1 MILWACD
8 RWEAYKGP
16 IKMLFECEDTRE
28 VNGENALS
36 ITTLARLDK
45 GDRLVWR
52 DLKGRWHENIVDGV
66 EEERASAGIL
76 YTYYCPTSAQIE
88 LLGDYLEDKRP
99 YDVSAYAALASAL
112 SSSRWQ
118 VGTVADLGQAGT
130 NFYHTNAWAAIHD
143 VADTW
148 GGELSFE
155 IQVSG
160 TKVTARRVCMA
171 KQVGED
177 NGKRFTYAKDLVSV
191 KRSVDEGNVCTALY
205 GYGKS
210 LQTADEDG
218 NLTGG
223 HDRKLTFGD
232 VNGGQNWVGSADALA
247 RWGRPDGKGGKAHV
261 FGDVEFSDCEDA
273 AELKKLTEAQLA
285 KSCVPTVSYTA
296 DAVALARA
304 GEGFEGADEGDLVTV
319 VDKVYDPPLR
329 VRTRITKV
337 VEDQLRPGEVTYT
350 FGNYQT
356 VAELMAAQK
365 SAAKS
370 TASTIRATVTEAV
383 NASNKASTGKWGES
397 LAAAE
402 ERQKAYAKEVG
413 GGAQDYTD
421 QIRDELDKALKE
433 YADNGD
439 TTLEEALKKYS
450 DDGNLDLDEVLR
462 LYTDTSIEQS
472 ESVLK
477 QIDEANKEHLE
488 GITGKLD
495 ERLTSAEGEV
505 DGLQKQLDQ
514 LPTDI
519 RKKIVDMLNS
529 EVNTTGGWV
538 YEEPGQGI
546 LVYDKKPESATKC
559 VKIGGGII
567 GVANSKYSNGAWK
580 WRTAITGDG
589 VTADELTTGRI
600 KGGNSY
606 WDLDSGAFYLRD
618 GSIFM
623 TDSNGN
629 RVYINATNGFQIY
642 DKNGSIIAGTV
653 LVGNTSMFRCNMVG
667 TSSTNY
673 ITTGTTTNNHPGA
686 SFVDGSTE
694 YCTIEAVHA
703 KDSPTA
709 SSTDGVGIST
719 CGYGFLAVNRYYRQT
734 WLTTPYYA
742 GYMSHPDEQL
752 YMRSGNSNAG
762 GSAYVKLQENS
773 NNYVYLDSRYADIG
787 SSDTARI
794 LAPKFAI
801 GTSPSSGGTYGYTG
815 STQFIGCITDNG
827 NKWTWGTINVVN
839 GIITSMSSITG
850 NETGER
856 GNGMFYHLVQQ
867 PEAPQALDG
876 APKPPE
882 ALPVFECISDPATAR
897 AIVESEDVFEFDG
910 KGGFTLVSSPVAV
923 MDAEGSEANAVD
935 FSALTDEEICGVHRA
950 QPGDIS
956 RTLAAEGKE

>member
-16 IKMLFECEDTRE
+16 IKTLFECEDTRE

-223 HDRKLTFGD
+223 YDRKLTFGD

-285 KSCVPTVSYTA
+285 QSCVPTVSYTV
-296 DAVALARA
+296 DATALARA

-365 SAAKS
+365 SSAKR
-370 TASTIRATVTEAV
+370 TASSIRATVADAV

-397 LAAAE
+397 LAASE
-402 ERQKAYAKEVG
+402 KRQEAFAREQ
-413 GGAQDYTD
+413 GGAAKDYTD
-421 QIRDELDKALKE
+421 EVKDALDKALKE
-433 YADNGD
+433 YADKGD

-450 DDGNLDLDEVLR
+450 DDGNLSLEEVLK
-462 LYTDTSIEQS
+462 LYTDTTVEQS

-477 QIDEANKEHLE
+477 QIDDANKEYLE
-488 GITGKLD
+488 GVTGSLD
-495 ERLTSAEGEV
+495 ERLTSAESEV
-505 DGLQKQLDQ
+505 DGLQNQLDQ

-519 RKKIVDMLNS
+519 RKKIVEMLNS
-529 EVNTTGGWV
+529 EINTTGGWV

-546 LVYDKKPESATKC
+546 LVYDKKPENATKC
-559 VKIGGGII
+559 VKIGGGVI
-567 GVANSKYSNGAWK
+567 GVANSKYSSGAWK

-606 WDLDSGAFYLRD
+606 WDLDSGVFHLRD

-653 LVGNTSMFRCNMVG
+653 LVGSTSMFRCNMVG

-673 ITTGTTTNNHPGA
+673 ITTGTTTNYHPGA
-686 SFVDGSTE
+686 SFVNGSTE

-742 GYMSHPDEQL
+742 GYMSHHDEQL

-773 NNYVYLDSRYADIG
+773 NNYVYLDSSRADIG
-787 SSDTARI
+787 SSGTARI

-815 STQFIGCITDNG
+815 STQFIGCITNNG
-827 NKWTWGTINVVN
+827 NSWTWGTINVVN
-839 GIITSMSSITG
+839 GIITGMSSITG
-850 NETGER
+850 N
-856 GNGMFYHLVQQ
+856 
-867 PEAPQALDG
+867 
-876 APKPPE
+876 
-882 ALPVFECISDPATAR
+882 
-897 AIVESEDVFEFDG
+897 
-910 KGGFTLVSSPVAV
+910 
-923 MDAEGSEANAVD
+923 
-935 FSALTDEEICGVHRA
+935 
-950 QPGDIS
+950 
-956 RTLAAEGKE
+956 

>member
-16 IKMLFECEDTRE
+16 IKTLFECEDTRE

-177 NGKRFTYAKDLVSV
+177 NGKRFNYAKDLVSV

-210 LQTADEDG
+210 LQTADKDG

-223 HDRKLTFGD
+223 YDRKLTFGD
-232 VNGGQNWVGSADALA
+232 VNGGRNWVGSADALA

-285 KSCVPTVSYTA
+285 QSCVPTVSYTV
-296 DAVALARA
+296 DATALARA

-365 SAAKS
+365 SSAKR
-370 TASTIRATVTEAV
+370 TASSIRATVADAV

-397 LAAAE
+397 LAASE
-402 ERQKAYAKEVG
+402 KRQEAFAREQ
-413 GGAQDYTD
+413 GGAAKDYA
-421 QIRDELDKALKE
+421 DEVKDALDKALKE

-450 DDGNLDLDEVLR
+450 DDGNLSLEEVLK
-462 LYTDTSIEQS
+462 LYTDTTVEQS

-477 QIDEANKEHLE
+477 KIDEANKEYLE
-488 GITGKLD
+488 GITGSLD

-505 DGLQKQLDQ
+505 EGLQNQLDQ

-519 RKKIVDMLNS
+519 RKKIVEMLNS
-529 EVNTTGGWV
+529 EINTTGGWV

-546 LVYDKKPESATKC
+546 LVYDKKPENATKC
-559 VKIGGGII
+559 VKIGGGVI
-567 GVANSKYSNGAWK
+567 GVANSKYSSGAWK

-589 VTADELTTGRI
+589 VTANELTTGRI

-623 TDSNGN
+623 TDGNGN

-653 LVGNTSMFRCNMVG
+653 LVGSTSMFRCNMVG

-686 SFVDGSTE
+686 SFVNGSTE

-742 GYMSHPDEQL
+742 GYMSHPNEQL
-752 YMRSGNSNAG
+752 YMKSGNSNAG
-762 GSAYVKLQENS
+762 GSAYVKLQESS
-773 NNYVYLDSRYADIG
+773 NNYVYLDSSRADIG
-787 SSDTARI
+787 SSGTARI

-815 STQFIGCITDNG
+815 STQFIGCITNNG
-827 NKWTWGTINVVN
+827 NNWTWGTINVVN
-839 GIITSMSSITG
+839 GIITGMSSITG
-850 NETGER
+850 N
-856 GNGMFYHLVQQ
+856 
-867 PEAPQALDG
+867 
-876 APKPPE
+876 
-882 ALPVFECISDPATAR
+882 
-897 AIVESEDVFEFDG
+897 
-910 KGGFTLVSSPVAV
+910 
-923 MDAEGSEANAVD
+923 
-935 FSALTDEEICGVHRA
+935 
-950 QPGDIS
+950 
-956 RTLAAEGKE
+956 

>member
-16 IKMLFECEDTRE
+16 IKTLFECEDTRE

-223 HDRKLTFGD
+223 YDRKLTFGD

-285 KSCVPTVSYTA
+285 QSCVPTVSYTV
-296 DAVALARA
+296 DATALARA

-365 SAAKS
+365 SSAKR
-370 TASTIRATVTEAV
+370 TASSIRATVADAV

-397 LAAAE
+397 LAASE
-402 ERQKAYAKEVG
+402 KRQEAFAKEQ
-413 GGAQDYTD
+413 GGAAKDYTD
-421 QIRDELDKALKE
+421 EVKDALDKALKE
-433 YADNGD
+433 YADKGD

-450 DDGNLDLDEVLR
+450 DDGNLSLEEVLK
-462 LYTDTSIEQS
+462 LYTDTTVEQS

-477 QIDEANKEHLE
+477 QIDEANKEYLE
-488 GITGKLD
+488 GVTGSLD
-495 ERLTSAEGEV
+495 ERLTSAESEV
-505 DGLQKQLDQ
+505 DGLQNQLDQ

-519 RKKIVDMLNS
+519 RKKIVEMLNS
-529 EVNTTGGWV
+529 EINTTGGWV

-546 LVYDKKPESATKC
+546 LVYDKKPENATKC
-559 VKIGGGII
+559 VKIGGGVI
-567 GVANSKYSNGAWK
+567 GVANSKYSSGARK

-653 LVGNTSMFRCNMVG
+653 LVGSTSMFRCNMVG

-686 SFVDGSTE
+686 SFVNGSTE

-709 SSTDGVGIST
+709 SSTDGVGMST

-752 YMRSGNSNAG
+752 YMKSGNSNAG

-773 NNYVYLDSRYADIG
+773 NNYVYLDSSRADIG
-787 SSDTARI
+787 SSGTARI

-815 STQFIGCITDNG
+815 STQFIGRITNNG
-827 NKWTWGTINVVN
+827 NNWAWGTINVVN
-839 GIITSMSSITG
+839 GIITGMSSITG
-850 NETGER
+850 N
-856 GNGMFYHLVQQ
+856 
-867 PEAPQALDG
+867 
-876 APKPPE
+876 
-882 ALPVFECISDPATAR
+882 
-897 AIVESEDVFEFDG
+897 
-910 KGGFTLVSSPVAV
+910 
-923 MDAEGSEANAVD
+923 
-935 FSALTDEEICGVHRA
+935 
-950 QPGDIS
+950 
-956 RTLAAEGKE
+956 

>member
-16 IKMLFECEDTRE
+16 IKTLFECEDTRE

-223 HDRKLTFGD
+223 YDRKLTFGD
-232 VNGGQNWVGSADALA
+232 ANGGQNWVGSADALA

-273 AELKKLTEAQLA
+273 VELKKLTEAQLA

-413 GGAQDYTD
+413 GSAQDYTD

-439 TTLEEALKKYS
+439 
-450 DDGNLDLDEVLR
+450 LDLDEVLR

-477 QIDEANKEHLE
+477 QIDEANKEYLE
-488 GITGKLD
+488 GVTGKLD

-567 GVANSKYSNGAWK
+567 GVANSKYSSGAWK

-653 LVGNTSMFRCNMVG
+653 LVGSTSMFRCNMVG

-686 SFVDGSTE
+686 SFVNGSTE

-709 SSTDGVGIST
+709 SSTDGVGISA

-773 NNYVYLDSRYADIG
+773 NNYVYLDSSRADIG
-787 SSDTARI
+787 SSGTARI

-801 GTSPSSGGTYGYTG
+801 GTGPSSGGTYGYTG
-815 STQFIGCITDNG
+815 STQFIGCITNNG
-827 NKWTWGTINVVN
+827 NNWTWGTINVVN
-839 GIITSMSSITG
+839 GIITGMSSITG
-850 NETGER
+850 N
-856 GNGMFYHLVQQ
+856 
-867 PEAPQALDG
+867 
-876 APKPPE
+876 
-882 ALPVFECISDPATAR
+882 
-897 AIVESEDVFEFDG
+897 
-910 KGGFTLVSSPVAV
+910 
-923 MDAEGSEANAVD
+923 
-935 FSALTDEEICGVHRA
+935 
-950 QPGDIS
+950 
-956 RTLAAEGKE
+956 

>member
-16 IKMLFECEDTRE
+16 IKTLFECEDTRE

-210 LQTADEDG
+210 LQTADKDG

-223 HDRKLTFGD
+223 YDRKLTFGG

-285 KSCVPTVSYTA
+285 KSCVPTVSYTV

-413 GGAQDYTD
+413 GTAQDYTD

-433 YADNGD
+433 Y
-439 TTLEEALKKYS
+439 S
-450 DDGNLDLDEVLR
+450 DDGNLALDEVLR

-477 QIDEANKEHLE
+477 QIDEANKEYLE
-488 GITGKLD
+488 GVTGKLD

-567 GVANSKYSNGAWK
+567 GVANSKYSSGAWK

-653 LVGNTSMFRCNMVG
+653 LVGSTSMFRCNMVG

-686 SFVDGSTE
+686 SFVNGSTE

-709 SSTDGVGIST
+709 SSTDGVGISA

-773 NNYVYLDSRYADIG
+773 NNYVYLDSSRADIG
-787 SSDTARI
+787 SSGTARI

-801 GTSPSSGGTYGYTG
+801 GTNPSSGGTYGYTG
-815 STQFIGCITDNG
+815 STQFIGCITNNG
-827 NKWTWGTINVVN
+827 NNWTWGTINVVN
-839 GIITSMSSITG
+839 GIITGMSSITG
-850 NETGER
+850 N
-856 GNGMFYHLVQQ
+856 
-867 PEAPQALDG
+867 
-876 APKPPE
+876 
-882 ALPVFECISDPATAR
+882 
-897 AIVESEDVFEFDG
+897 
-910 KGGFTLVSSPVAV
+910 
-923 MDAEGSEANAVD
+923 
-935 FSALTDEEICGVHRA
+935 
-950 QPGDIS
+950 
-956 RTLAAEGKE
+956 

>member
-1 MILWACD
+1 MILLACD

-16 IKMLFECEDTRE
+16 IKTLFECEDTRE

-223 HDRKLTFGD
+223 YDRKLTFGD

-285 KSCVPTVSYTA
+285 QSCVPTVSYTV
-296 DAVALARA
+296 DATALARA

-337 VEDQLRPGEVTYT
+337 VEDQLRSGEVTYT

-365 SAAKS
+365 SSAKR
-370 TASTIRATVTEAV
+370 TASSIRATVADAV

-397 LAAAE
+397 LAASE
-402 ERQKAYAKEVG
+402 KRQEAFAREQ
-413 GGAQDYTD
+413 GGAAKDYTD
-421 QIRDELDKALKE
+421 EVKDALDKALKE
-433 YADNGD
+433 YADKGD

-450 DDGNLDLDEVLR
+450 DDGNLSLEEVLK
-462 LYTDTSIEQS
+462 LYTDTTVEQS

-477 QIDEANKEHLE
+477 RIDEANKEYLE
-488 GITGKLD
+488 GVTGSLD
-495 ERLTSAEGEV
+495 ERLTSAESEV
-505 DGLQKQLDQ
+505 DGLQNQLDQ

-519 RKKIVDMLNS
+519 RKKIVEMLNS
-529 EVNTTGGWV
+529 EINTTGGWV

-546 LVYDKKPESATKC
+546 LVYDKKPENATKC
-559 VKIGGGII
+559 VKIGGGVI
-567 GVANSKYSNGAWK
+567 GVANSKYSSGAWK

-623 TDSNGN
+623 TDGNGN
-629 RVYINATNGFQIY
+629 KVYINATNGFQIY

-653 LVGNTSMFRCNMVG
+653 LVGSTSMFRCNMVG

-709 SSTDGVGIST
+709 SSTDGVGMST

-762 GSAYVKLQENS
+762 DSAYVELQENS
-773 NNYVYLDSRYADIG
+773 SNYVYLDSNRADIG
-787 SSDTARI
+787 SSGTARI

-815 STQFIGCITDNG
+815 STQFIGCITNNG
-827 NKWTWGTINVVN
+827 NNWKWGTINVVN
-839 GIITSMSSITG
+839 GIITGMSSITG
-850 NETGER
+850 N
-856 GNGMFYHLVQQ
+856 
-867 PEAPQALDG
+867 
-876 APKPPE
+876 
-882 ALPVFECISDPATAR
+882 
-897 AIVESEDVFEFDG
+897 
-910 KGGFTLVSSPVAV
+910 
-923 MDAEGSEANAVD
+923 
-935 FSALTDEEICGVHRA
+935 
-950 QPGDIS
+950 
-956 RTLAAEGKE
+956 

>member
-16 IKMLFECEDTRE
+16 IKTLFECEDTRE

-223 HDRKLTFGD
+223 YDRKLTFGD

-247 RWGRPDGKGGKAHV
+247 RWGRPDGNGGKAHV

-397 LAAAE
+397 LAAN
-402 ERQKAYAKEVG
+402 
-413 GGAQDYTD
+413 
-421 QIRDELDKALKE
+421 KE
-433 YADNGD
+433 Y
-439 TTLEEALKKYS
+439 
-450 DDGNLDLDEVLR
+450 
-462 LYTDTSIEQS
+462 
-472 ESVLK
+472 
-477 QIDEANKEHLE
+477 LE
-488 GITGKLD
+488 GVTGKLD

-567 GVANSKYSNGAWK
+567 GVANSKYSSGAWK

-653 LVGNTSMFRCNMVG
+653 LVGSTSMFRCNMVG

-673 ITTGTTTNNHPGA
+673 ITTGTTANNHPGA
-686 SFVDGSTE
+686 SFVNGSTE

-709 SSTDGVGIST
+709 SSTDGVGISA

-762 GSAYVKLQENS
+762 GSAYAQLQENS
-773 NNYVYLDSRYADIG
+773 NNYVYLDSSRADIG
-787 SSDTARI
+787 SSGTARI

-801 GTSPSSGGTYGYTG
+801 GTNPSSGGTYGYTG
-815 STQFIGCITDNG
+815 STQFIGCITNNG
-827 NKWTWGTINVVN
+827 NNWTWGTINVVN
-839 GIITSMSSITG
+839 GIITGMSSITG
-850 NETGER
+850 N
-856 GNGMFYHLVQQ
+856 
-867 PEAPQALDG
+867 
-876 APKPPE
+876 
-882 ALPVFECISDPATAR
+882 
-897 AIVESEDVFEFDG
+897 
-910 KGGFTLVSSPVAV
+910 
-923 MDAEGSEANAVD
+923 
-935 FSALTDEEICGVHRA
+935 
-950 QPGDIS
+950 
-956 RTLAAEGKE
+956 

>member
-16 IKMLFECEDTRE
+16 IKTLFECEDTRE

-223 HDRKLTFGD
+223 YDRKLTFGD

-285 KSCVPTVSYTA
+285 QSCVPTVSYTV
-296 DAVALARA
+296 DATALARA

-365 SAAKS
+365 SSAKR
-370 TASTIRATVTEAV
+370 TASSIRATVADAV

-397 LAAAE
+397 LAASE
-402 ERQKAYAKEVG
+402 KRQEAFAREQ
-413 GGAQDYTD
+413 GGAAKDYTD
-421 QIRDELDKALKE
+421 EVKDALDKALKE
-433 YADNGD
+433 YADKGD

-450 DDGNLDLDEVLR
+450 DDGNLSLKEVLK
-462 LYTDTSIEQS
+462 LYTDTTVEQS

-477 QIDEANKEHLE
+477 QIDEANKEYLE
-488 GITGKLD
+488 GVTGSLD
-495 ERLTSAEGEV
+495 ERLTSAESEV
-505 DGLQKQLDQ
+505 DGLQNQLDQ
-514 LPTDI
+514 LPADI

-567 GVANSKYSNGAWK
+567 GVANSKYSSGAWK

-653 LVGNTSMFRCNMVG
+653 LVGSTSMFRCNMVG

-686 SFVDGSTE
+686 SFVNGSTE

-709 SSTDGVGIST
+709 SSTDGVGVSA

-742 GYMSHPDEQL
+742 GYMSHHDEQL
-752 YMRSGNSNAG
+752 YMKSGNSNAG

-773 NNYVYLDSRYADIG
+773 SNYVYLDSSRADIG
-787 SSDTARI
+787 SSGTARI

-801 GTSPSSGGTYGYTG
+801 GTNPSSGGTYGYTG
-815 STQFIGCITDNG
+815 STQFIGSITNNG
-827 NKWTWGTINVVN
+827 NSWTWGTINVVN
-839 GIITSMSSITG
+839 GIITGMSSITG
-850 NETGER
+850 N
-856 GNGMFYHLVQQ
+856 
-867 PEAPQALDG
+867 
-876 APKPPE
+876 
-882 ALPVFECISDPATAR
+882 
-897 AIVESEDVFEFDG
+897 
-910 KGGFTLVSSPVAV
+910 
-923 MDAEGSEANAVD
+923 
-935 FSALTDEEICGVHRA
+935 
-950 QPGDIS
+950 
-956 RTLAAEGKE
+956 

>member
-16 IKMLFECEDTRE
+16 IKTLFECEDTRE

-66 EEERASAGIL
+66 EEECASAGIL

-210 LQTADEDG
+210 LQT
-218 NLTGG
+218 GG
-223 HDRKLTFGD
+223 YDRKLTFGD

-285 KSCVPTVSYTA
+285 QSCVPTVSYTV
-296 DAVALARA
+296 DATALARA

-365 SAAKS
+365 SSAKR
-370 TASTIRATVTEAV
+370 TASSIRATVADAI

-397 LAAAE
+397 LAASE
-402 ERQKAYAKEVG
+402 KRQEAFAREQ
-413 GGAQDYTD
+413 GGAAKDYTD
-421 QIRDELDKALKE
+421 EVKDALDKALKE
-433 YADNGD
+433 YADKGD

-450 DDGNLDLDEVLR
+450 DDGNLSLEEVLK
-462 LYTDTSIEQS
+462 LYTDTTVEQS

-477 QIDEANKEHLE
+477 RIDEANKEYLE
-488 GITGKLD
+488 GVTGSLD
-495 ERLTSAEGEV
+495 ERLTSAESEV
-505 DGLQKQLDQ
+505 DGLQNQLDQ

-519 RKKIVDMLNS
+519 RKKIVEMLNS
-529 EVNTTGGWV
+529 EINTTGGWV

-546 LVYDKKPESATKC
+546 LVYDKKPENATKC
-559 VKIGGGII
+559 VKIGGGVI
-567 GVANSKYSNGAWK
+567 GVANSKYSSGAWK

-623 TDSNGN
+623 TDGNGN
-629 RVYINATNGFQIY
+629 KVYINATNGFQIY

-653 LVGNTSMFRCNMVG
+653 LVGSTSMFRCNMVG

-709 SSTDGVGIST
+709 SSTDGVGMSA

-752 YMRSGNSNAG
+752 YMRSVNSNAG

-773 NNYVYLDSRYADIG
+773 SNYVYLDSSRADIG
-787 SSDTARI
+787 SSGTARI

-815 STQFIGCITDNG
+815 STQFIGCITNNG
-827 NKWTWGTINVVN
+827 NNWTWGTINVVN
-839 GIITSMSSITG
+839 GIITGMSSITG
-850 NETGER
+850 N
-856 GNGMFYHLVQQ
+856 
-867 PEAPQALDG
+867 
-876 APKPPE
+876 
-882 ALPVFECISDPATAR
+882 
-897 AIVESEDVFEFDG
+897 
-910 KGGFTLVSSPVAV
+910 
-923 MDAEGSEANAVD
+923 
-935 FSALTDEEICGVHRA
+935 
-950 QPGDIS
+950 
-956 RTLAAEGKE
+956 

>member
-16 IKMLFECEDTRE
+16 IKTLFECEDTRE

-223 HDRKLTFGD
+223 YDRKLTFGD

-247 RWGRPDGKGGKAHV
+247 RWGRPDGNGGKAHV

-397 LAAAE
+397 LAAN
-402 ERQKAYAKEVG
+402 
-413 GGAQDYTD
+413 
-421 QIRDELDKALKE
+421 KE
-433 YADNGD
+433 Y
-439 TTLEEALKKYS
+439 
-450 DDGNLDLDEVLR
+450 
-462 LYTDTSIEQS
+462 
-472 ESVLK
+472 
-477 QIDEANKEHLE
+477 LE
-488 GITGKLD
+488 GVTGKLD

-567 GVANSKYSNGAWK
+567 GVANSKYSSGAWK

-653 LVGNTSMFRCNMVG
+653 LVGSTSMFRCNMVG

-673 ITTGTTTNNHPGA
+673 ITTGTTANNHPGA
-686 SFVDGSTE
+686 SFVNGSTE

-709 SSTDGVGIST
+709 SSTDGVGISA

-762 GSAYVKLQENS
+762 GSAYVQLQENS
-773 NNYVYLDSRYADIG
+773 NNYVYLDSSRADIG
-787 SSDTARI
+787 SSGTARI

-801 GTSPSSGGTYGYTG
+801 GTNPSSGGTYGYTG
-815 STQFIGCITDNG
+815 STQFIGCITNNG
-827 NKWTWGTINVVN
+827 NNWTWGTINVVN
-839 GIITSMSSITG
+839 GIITGMSSITG
-850 NETGER
+850 N
-856 GNGMFYHLVQQ
+856 
-867 PEAPQALDG
+867 
-876 APKPPE
+876 
-882 ALPVFECISDPATAR
+882 
-897 AIVESEDVFEFDG
+897 
-910 KGGFTLVSSPVAV
+910 
-923 MDAEGSEANAVD
+923 
-935 FSALTDEEICGVHRA
+935 
-950 QPGDIS
+950 
-956 RTLAAEGKE
+956 

>member
-16 IKMLFECEDTRE
+16 IKTLFECEDTRE

-223 HDRKLTFGD
+223 YDRKLTFGG

-285 KSCVPTVSYTA
+285 KSCVPTVSYTV

-383 NASNKASTGKWGES
+383 NASNKASTGKWGEPGGRRGAPEGVHQGGRRRRPG
-397 LAAAE
+397 LHRPDKGRAGQGPQGVRRQRGHHAGEGAE
-402 ERQKAYAKEVG
+402 
-413 GGAQDYTD
+413 
-421 QIRDELDKALKE
+421 
-433 YADNGD
+433 
-439 TTLEEALKKYS
+439 
-450 DDGNLDLDEVLR
+450 EVLR
-462 LYTDTSIEQS
+462 RRQPDPGRGAAP
-472 ESVLK
+472 VHRHVDRAK
-477 QIDEANKEHLE
+477 R
-488 GITGKLD
+488 
-495 ERLTSAEGEV
+495 ERAQADRRGQQGV
-505 DGLQKQLDQ
+505 
-514 LPTDI
+514 
-519 RKKIVDMLNS
+519 
-529 EVNTTGGWV
+529 
-538 YEEPGQGI
+538 PGRRHGQVGQ
-546 LVYDKKPESATKC
+546 
-559 VKIGGGII
+559 
-567 GVANSKYSNGAWK
+567 
-580 WRTAITGDG
+580 
-589 VTADELTTGRI
+589 TADERRGR
-600 KGGNSY
+600 GG
-606 WDLDSGAFYLRD
+606 WA
-618 GSIFM
+618 
-623 TDSNGN
+623 
-629 RVYINATNGFQIY
+629 A
-642 DKNGSIIAGTV
+642 
-653 LVGNTSMFRCNMVG
+653 
-667 TSSTNY
+667 
-673 ITTGTTTNNHPGA
+673 
-686 SFVDGSTE
+686 E
-694 YCTIEAVHA
+694 
-703 KDSPTA
+703 
-709 SSTDGVGIST
+709 
-719 CGYGFLAVNRYYRQT
+719 
-734 WLTTPYYA
+734 
-742 GYMSHPDEQL
+742 
-752 YMRSGNSNAG
+752 
-762 GSAYVKLQENS
+762 
-773 NNYVYLDSRYADIG
+773 
-787 SSDTARI
+787 TARP
-794 LAPKFAI
+794 AAD
-801 GTSPSSGGTYGYTG
+801 GY
-815 STQFIGCITDNG
+815 
-827 NKWTWGTINVVN
+827 
-839 GIITSMSSITG
+839 
-850 NETGER
+850 
-856 GNGMFYHLVQQ
+856 
-867 PEAPQALDG
+867 PQ
-876 APKPPE
+876 
-882 ALPVFECISDPATAR
+882 
-897 AIVESEDVFEFDG
+897 ED
-910 KGGFTLVSSPVAV
+910 
-923 MDAEGSEANAVD
+923 
-935 FSALTDEEICGVHRA
+935 R
-950 QPGDIS
+950 
-956 RTLAAEGKE
+956 

>member
-16 IKMLFECEDTRE
+16 IKTLFECEDTRE

-223 HDRKLTFGD
+223 YDRKLTFGD

-285 KSCVPTVSYTA
+285 QSCVPTVSYTV
-296 DAVALARA
+296 DATALARA

-365 SAAKS
+365 SSAKR
-370 TASTIRATVTEAV
+370 TASSIRATVADAV

-397 LAAAE
+397 LAASE
-402 ERQKAYAKEVG
+402 KRQEAFAREQ
-413 GGAQDYTD
+413 GGAAKDYTD
-421 QIRDELDKALKE
+421 EVKDALDKALKE

-450 DDGNLDLDEVLR
+450 DDGNLSLEEMLK
-462 LYTDTSIEQS
+462 LYTDTTVEQS

-477 QIDEANKEHLE
+477 KIDEANKEYLE
-488 GITGKLD
+488 GITGSLD

-505 DGLQKQLDQ
+505 EGLQNQLDQ

-519 RKKIVDMLNS
+519 RKKIVEMLNS
-529 EVNTTGGWV
+529 EINTTGGWV

-546 LVYDKKPESATKC
+546 LVYDKKPENATKC
-559 VKIGGGII
+559 VKIGGGVI
-567 GVANSKYSNGAWK
+567 GVANSKYSSGAWK

-623 TDSNGN
+623 TDGNGN
-629 RVYINATNGFQIY
+629 KVYINATNGFQIY

-653 LVGNTSMFRCNMVG
+653 LVGSTSMFRCNMVG

-686 SFVDGSTE
+686 SFVNGSTE

-719 CGYGFLAVNRYYRQT
+719 CGYGFLAGNRYYRQT

-752 YMRSGNSNAG
+752 YMRSGNNNAG
-762 GSAYVKLQENS
+762 GSAYVKLQKS
-773 NNYVYLDSRYADIG
+773 PNNYVYLDSSHADIG
-787 SSDTARI
+787 SSGTARI

-815 STQFIGCITDNG
+815 STQFIGCITNNG
-827 NKWTWGTINVVN
+827 NNWKWGTINVVN
-839 GIITSMSSITG
+839 GIITGMSSITG
-850 NETGER
+850 N
-856 GNGMFYHLVQQ
+856 
-867 PEAPQALDG
+867 
-876 APKPPE
+876 
-882 ALPVFECISDPATAR
+882 
-897 AIVESEDVFEFDG
+897 
-910 KGGFTLVSSPVAV
+910 
-923 MDAEGSEANAVD
+923 
-935 FSALTDEEICGVHRA
+935 
-950 QPGDIS
+950 
-956 RTLAAEGKE
+956 

>member
-16 IKMLFECEDTRE
+16 IKTLFECEDTRE

-210 LQTADEDG
+210 LQIADKDG

-223 HDRKLTFGD
+223 YDRKLTFGD
-232 VNGGQNWVGSADALA
+232 VNGGRNWVGSADALA

-285 KSCVPTVSYTA
+285 QSCVPTVSYTV
-296 DAVALARA
+296 DATALARA

-365 SAAKS
+365 SSAKR
-370 TASTIRATVTEAV
+370 TASSIRATVADAV
-383 NASNKASTGKWGES
+383 NASNKAATGKWGES
-397 LAAAE
+397 LAASE
-402 ERQKAYAKEVG
+402 KRQEAFAREQGSAAK
-413 GGAQDYTD
+413 DYTD
-421 QIRDELDKALKE
+421 EVKDALDKALKE

-450 DDGNLDLDEVLR
+450 DDGNLSLEEVLK
-462 LYTDTSIEQS
+462 LYTDTTVEQS

-477 QIDEANKEHLE
+477 KIDEANKEYLE
-488 GITGKLD
+488 GITGSLD

-505 DGLQKQLDQ
+505 EGLQNQLDQ

-519 RKKIVDMLNS
+519 RKKIVEMLNS
-529 EVNTTGGWV
+529 EINTTGGWV

-546 LVYDKKPESATKC
+546 LVYDKKPENATKC
-559 VKIGGGII
+559 VKIGGGVI
-567 GVANSKYSNGAWK
+567 GVANSKYSSGAWK

-589 VTADELTTGRI
+589 VTANELTTGRI

-623 TDSNGN
+623 TDGNGN
-629 RVYINATNGFQIY
+629 KVYINATNGFQIY

-653 LVGNTSMFRCNMVG
+653 LVGSTSMFRCNMVG

-686 SFVDGSTE
+686 SFVNGSTE

-752 YMRSGNSNAG
+752 YMRSGNSSGG

-773 NNYVYLDSRYADIG
+773 NNYLYMDNGRADIG
-787 SSDTARI
+787 SSGTARI

-801 GTSPSSGGTYGYTG
+801 GTSPTGGGTYGYTG
-815 STQFIGCITDNG
+815 STQFVGRINSDGSY
-827 NKWTWGTINVVN
+827 TWGSINVVN
-839 GIITSMSSITG
+839 GIVTGMSSITG
-850 NETGER
+850 N
-856 GNGMFYHLVQQ
+856 
-867 PEAPQALDG
+867 
-876 APKPPE
+876 
-882 ALPVFECISDPATAR
+882 
-897 AIVESEDVFEFDG
+897 
-910 KGGFTLVSSPVAV
+910 
-923 MDAEGSEANAVD
+923 
-935 FSALTDEEICGVHRA
+935 
-950 QPGDIS
+950 
-956 RTLAAEGKE
+956 

>member
-1 MILWACD
+1 MILWVCD

-16 IKMLFECEDTRE
+16 IKTLFECEDTRE

-210 LQTADEDG
+210 LQTADKDG

-223 HDRKLTFGD
+223 YDRKLTFGD
-232 VNGGQNWVGSADALA
+232 VNGALA

-285 KSCVPTVSYTA
+285 QSCVPTVSYTV
-296 DAVALARA
+296 DATALARA

-365 SAAKS
+365 SSAKR
-370 TASTIRATVTEAV
+370 TASSIRATVADAV

-397 LAAAE
+397 LAASE
-402 ERQKAYAKEVG
+402 KRQEAFAREQ
-413 GGAQDYTD
+413 GGAAKDYTD
-421 QIRDELDKALKE
+421 EVKDALDKALKE

-450 DDGNLDLDEVLR
+450 DDGNLSLEEVLK
-462 LYTDTSIEQS
+462 LYTDTTVEQS

-477 QIDEANKEHLE
+477 KIDEANKEYLE
-488 GITGKLD
+488 GITGSLD

-505 DGLQKQLDQ
+505 EGLQNQLDQ

-519 RKKIVDMLNS
+519 RKKIVEMLNS
-529 EVNTTGGWV
+529 EINTTGGWV

-546 LVYDKKPESATKC
+546 LVYDKKPENATKC
-559 VKIGGGII
+559 VKIGGGVI
-567 GVANSKYSNGAWK
+567 GVANSKYSSGAWK

-629 RVYINATNGFQIY
+629 KVYINATNGFQIY

-653 LVGNTSMFRCNMVG
+653 LVGSTSMFRCNMVG

-686 SFVDGSTE
+686 SFVNGSTE
-694 YCTIEAVHA
+694 YCTVEAVHA

-709 SSTDGVGIST
+709 SSTDGVGMST

-752 YMRSGNSNAG
+752 YMRSGNSSGG
-762 GSAYVKLQENS
+762 GSAYVRLQENS
-773 NNYVYLDSRYADIG
+773 SNYVYLDNGRADMG
-787 SSDTARI
+787 SSGTARI

-815 STQFIGCITDNG
+815 STQFIGCITNNG

-839 GIITSMSSITG
+839 GIVTGMSSITG
-850 NETGER
+850 N
-856 GNGMFYHLVQQ
+856 
-867 PEAPQALDG
+867 
-876 APKPPE
+876 
-882 ALPVFECISDPATAR
+882 
-897 AIVESEDVFEFDG
+897 
-910 KGGFTLVSSPVAV
+910 
-923 MDAEGSEANAVD
+923 
-935 FSALTDEEICGVHRA
+935 
-950 QPGDIS
+950 
-956 RTLAAEGKE
+956 

>member
-16 IKMLFECEDTRE
+16 IKTLFECEDTRE

-210 LQTADEDG
+210 LQTADENG

-223 HDRKLTFGD
+223 YDRKLTFGD

-285 KSCVPTVSYTA
+285 QSCVPTVSYTV
-296 DAVALARA
+296 DATALARA

-365 SAAKS
+365 SSAKR
-370 TASTIRATVTEAV
+370 TASSIRATVADAV

-397 LAAAE
+397 LAASE
-402 ERQKAYAKEVG
+402 KRQEAFAREQ
-413 GGAQDYTD
+413 GGAAKDYTD
-421 QIRDELDKALKE
+421 EVKDALDKALKE

-450 DDGNLDLDEVLR
+450 DDGNLSLEEMLK
-462 LYTDTSIEQS
+462 LYTDTTVEQS

-477 QIDEANKEHLE
+477 KIDEANKEYLE
-488 GITGKLD
+488 GITGSLD

-505 DGLQKQLDQ
+505 EGLQNQLDQ

-519 RKKIVDMLNS
+519 RKKIVEMLNS
-529 EVNTTGGWV
+529 EINTTGGWV

-546 LVYDKKPESATKC
+546 LVYDKKPENATKC
-559 VKIGGGII
+559 VKIGGGVI
-567 GVANSKYSNGAWK
+567 GVANSKYSSGAWK

-589 VTADELTTGRI
+589 VTANELTTGRI

-623 TDSNGN
+623 TDGNGN
-629 RVYINATNGFQIY
+629 KVYINATNGFQIY

-653 LVGNTSMFRCNMVG
+653 LVGSTSMFRCNMVG

-686 SFVDGSTE
+686 SFVNGSTE

-773 NNYVYLDSRYADIG
+773 NNYVYLDSSRADIG
-787 SSDTARI
+787 SSGTARI

-801 GTSPSSGGTYGYTG
+801 GTSPSSGGTYGY
-815 STQFIGCITDNG
+815 ITNNG
-827 NKWTWGTINVVN
+827 NNWTWGTINVVN
-839 GIITSMSSITG
+839 GIITGMSSITG
-850 NETGER
+850 N
-856 GNGMFYHLVQQ
+856 
-867 PEAPQALDG
+867 
-876 APKPPE
+876 
-882 ALPVFECISDPATAR
+882 
-897 AIVESEDVFEFDG
+897 
-910 KGGFTLVSSPVAV
+910 
-923 MDAEGSEANAVD
+923 
-935 FSALTDEEICGVHRA
+935 
-950 QPGDIS
+950 
-956 RTLAAEGKE
+956 

>member
-16 IKMLFECEDTRE
+16 IKTLFECEDTRE

-223 HDRKLTFGD
+223 YDRKLTFGA

-261 FGDVEFSDCEDA
+261 FGGVEFSDCEDA

-285 KSCVPTVSYTA
+285 QSCVPTVSYTA
-296 DAVALARA
+296 NAVALARA

-365 SAAKS
+365 SSAKR
-370 TASTIRATVTEAV
+370 TASSIRATVTDAV

-397 LAAAE
+397 LAASE
-402 ERQKAYAKEVG
+402 KRQEAFAREQ
-413 GGAQDYTD
+413 GGAAKDYTD
-421 QIRDELDKALKE
+421 EVKDALDKALKE
-433 YADNGD
+433 YADKGD

-450 DDGNLDLDEVLR
+450 DDGNLSLEEVLK

-477 QIDEANKEHLE
+477 QIDEANKEYLE
-488 GITGKLD
+488 GVTGSLD

-505 DGLQKQLDQ
+505 DGLQNQLDQ

-559 VKIGGGII
+559 VKIGGGVI
-567 GVANSKYSNGAWK
+567 GVANSKYSSGAWK

-623 TDSNGN
+623 TDGNGN

-653 LVGNTSMFRCNMVG
+653 LVGSTSMFRCNMVG

-686 SFVDGSTE
+686 SFVNGSTE

-709 SSTDGVGIST
+709 SSTDGVGMSA

-742 GYMSHPDEQL
+742 GFMSHPGEQL
-752 YMRSGNSNAG
+752 YMRSGNSNSG
-762 GSAYVKLQENS
+762 DSAYVKLQENS
-773 NNYVYLDSRYADIG
+773 DNYVYLDSSRADFG
-787 SSDTARI
+787 SSGTTRI
-794 LAPKFAI
+794 LAPKFAMS
-801 GTSPSSGGTYGYTG
+801 TSPSSGGTYGYTG
-815 STQFIGCITDNG
+815 STQFVGCISKNG
-827 NKWTWGTINVVN
+827 ASWTWGIINVVN
-839 GIITSMSSITG
+839 GIITGMSSITG
-850 NETGER
+850 N
-856 GNGMFYHLVQQ
+856 
-867 PEAPQALDG
+867 
-876 APKPPE
+876 
-882 ALPVFECISDPATAR
+882 
-897 AIVESEDVFEFDG
+897 
-910 KGGFTLVSSPVAV
+910 
-923 MDAEGSEANAVD
+923 
-935 FSALTDEEICGVHRA
+935 
-950 QPGDIS
+950 
-956 RTLAAEGKE
+956 

>member
-16 IKMLFECEDTRE
+16 IKTLFECEDTRE

-210 LQTADEDG
+210 LQTADKDG

-223 HDRKLTFGD
+223 YDRKLTFGD
-232 VNGGQNWVGSADALA
+232 VNGGRNWVGSADALA

-285 KSCVPTVSYTA
+285 QSCVPTVSYTV
-296 DAVALARA
+296 DATALARA

-365 SAAKS
+365 SSAKR
-370 TASTIRATVTEAV
+370 TASSIRATVADAV

-397 LAAAE
+397 LAASE
-402 ERQKAYAKEVG
+402 KRQEAFAREQ
-413 GGAQDYTD
+413 GGAAKDYTD
-421 QIRDELDKALKE
+421 EVKDALDKALKE

-450 DDGNLDLDEVLR
+450 DDGNLSLEEVLK
-462 LYTDTSIEQS
+462 LYTDTTVEQS

-477 QIDEANKEHLE
+477 KIDEANKEYLE
-488 GITGKLD
+488 GITGSLD

-505 DGLQKQLDQ
+505 EGLQNQLDQ

-519 RKKIVDMLNS
+519 RKKIVEMLNS
-529 EVNTTGGWV
+529 EINTTGGWV

-546 LVYDKKPESATKC
+546 LVYDKKPENATKC
-559 VKIGGGII
+559 VKIGGGVI
-567 GVANSKYSNGAWK
+567 GVANSKYSSGAWK

-589 VTADELTTGRI
+589 VTANELTTGRI

-623 TDSNGN
+623 TDGNGN

-653 LVGNTSMFRCNMVG
+653 LVGSTSMFRCNMVG

-686 SFVDGSTE
+686 SFVNGSTE

-752 YMRSGNSNAG
+752 YMKSGNSNAG
-762 GSAYVKLQENS
+762 GSAYVMLQESS
-773 NNYVYLDSRYADIG
+773 NNYVYLDSSRADIG
-787 SSDTARI
+787 SSGTARI

-815 STQFIGCITDNG
+815 STQFIGRITNNG
-827 NKWTWGTINVVN
+827 NNWTWGTINVVN
-839 GIITSMSSITG
+839 GIITGMSSITG
-850 NETGER
+850 N
-856 GNGMFYHLVQQ
+856 
-867 PEAPQALDG
+867 
-876 APKPPE
+876 
-882 ALPVFECISDPATAR
+882 
-897 AIVESEDVFEFDG
+897 
-910 KGGFTLVSSPVAV
+910 
-923 MDAEGSEANAVD
+923 
-935 FSALTDEEICGVHRA
+935 
-950 QPGDIS
+950 
-956 RTLAAEGKE
+956 

>member
-16 IKMLFECEDTRE
+16 IKTLFECEDTRE

-88 LLGDYLEDKRP
+88 LMGDYLEDKRP

-223 HDRKLTFGD
+223 YDRKLTFGD

-365 SAAKS
+365 SATKS

-413 GGAQDYTD
+413 GAAQD
-421 QIRDELDKALKE
+421 
-433 YADNGD
+433 
-439 TTLEEALKKYS
+439 
-450 DDGNLDLDEVLR
+450 
-462 LYTDTSIEQS
+462 YTDTSIEQS

-477 QIDEANKEHLE
+477 QIDEANKEYLE
-488 GITGKLD
+488 GVTGKLD

-529 EVNTTGGWV
+529 EVNATGGWV

-567 GVANSKYSNGAWK
+567 GVANSKYSSGAWK

-653 LVGNTSMFRCNMVG
+653 LVGSTSMFRCNMVG

-686 SFVDGSTE
+686 SFVNGSTE

-752 YMRSGNSNAG
+752 YMKSGNSNAG

-773 NNYVYLDSRYADIG
+773 NNYVYLDSSRADIG
-787 SSDTARI
+787 SSGTARI

-815 STQFIGCITDNG
+815 STQFIGCITNNG
-827 NKWTWGTINVVN
+827 NNWTWGTINVVN
-839 GIITSMSSITG
+839 GIITGMSSITG
-850 NETGER
+850 N
-856 GNGMFYHLVQQ
+856 
-867 PEAPQALDG
+867 
-876 APKPPE
+876 
-882 ALPVFECISDPATAR
+882 
-897 AIVESEDVFEFDG
+897 
-910 KGGFTLVSSPVAV
+910 
-923 MDAEGSEANAVD
+923 
-935 FSALTDEEICGVHRA
+935 
-950 QPGDIS
+950 
-956 RTLAAEGKE
+956 

>member
-16 IKMLFECEDTRE
+16 IKTLFECEDTRE

-210 LQTADEDG
+210 LQTADEDD

-223 HDRKLTFGD
+223 YDRKLTFGD

-285 KSCVPTVSYTA
+285 QSCVPTVSYTV
-296 DAVALARA
+296 DATALARA

-329 VRTRITKV
+329 VRARITKV

-365 SAAKS
+365 SSAKR
-370 TASTIRATVTEAV
+370 TASSIRATVADAV

-397 LAAAE
+397 LAASE
-402 ERQKAYAKEVG
+402 KRQEAFAMEQ
-413 GGAQDYTD
+413 GGAAKDYTD
-421 QIRDELDKALKE
+421 EVKDALDKALKE
-433 YADNGD
+433 YADKGD

-450 DDGNLDLDEVLR
+450 DDGNLSLEEVLK
-462 LYTDTSIEQS
+462 LYTDTTVEQS

-477 QIDEANKEHLE
+477 QIDEANKEYLE
-488 GITGKLD
+488 GVTGSLD
-495 ERLTSAEGEV
+495 ERLTSAESEV
-505 DGLQKQLDQ
+505 DGLQNQLDQ

-519 RKKIVDMLNS
+519 RKKIVEMLNS
-529 EVNTTGGWV
+529 EINTTGGWV

-546 LVYDKKPESATKC
+546 LVYDKKPENATKC
-559 VKIGGGII
+559 VKIGGGVI
-567 GVANSKYSNGAWK
+567 GVANSKYSSGAWK

-623 TDSNGN
+623 TDGNGN
-629 RVYINATNGFQIY
+629 KVYINATNGFQIY

-653 LVGNTSMFRCNMVG
+653 LVGSTSMFRCNMVG

-686 SFVDGSTE
+686 SFVNGSTE

-709 SSTDGVGIST
+709 SSTDGVGISA

-752 YMRSGNSNAG
+752 YMKSGNSNAG
-762 GSAYVKLQENS
+762 CSAYVKLQENS
-773 NNYVYLDSRYADIG
+773 SNYVYLDSSRADIG
-787 SSDTARI
+787 SSGTARI

-801 GTSPSSGGTYGYTG
+801 GTNPSSGGTYGYTG
-815 STQFIGCITDNG
+815 STQFIGNITNNG
-827 NKWTWGTINVVN
+827 NNWTWGTINVVN
-839 GIITSMSSITG
+839 GIITGMSSITG
-850 NETGER
+850 N
-856 GNGMFYHLVQQ
+856 
-867 PEAPQALDG
+867 
-876 APKPPE
+876 
-882 ALPVFECISDPATAR
+882 
-897 AIVESEDVFEFDG
+897 
-910 KGGFTLVSSPVAV
+910 
-923 MDAEGSEANAVD
+923 
-935 FSALTDEEICGVHRA
+935 
-950 QPGDIS
+950 
-956 RTLAAEGKE
+956 

>member
-16 IKMLFECEDTRE
+16 IKTLFECEDTRE

-223 HDRKLTFGD
+223 YDRKLTFGD

-273 AELKKLTEAQLA
+273 TELKKLTEAQLA
-285 KSCVPTVSYTA
+285 KSCVPTVSYTV

-402 ERQKAYAKEVG
+402 EY
-413 GGAQDYTD
+413 
-421 QIRDELDKALKE
+421 
-433 YADNGD
+433 
-439 TTLEEALKKYS
+439 
-450 DDGNLDLDEVLR
+450 
-462 LYTDTSIEQS
+462 
-472 ESVLK
+472 
-477 QIDEANKEHLE
+477 LE
-488 GITGKLD
+488 GVTGKLD

-567 GVANSKYSNGAWK
+567 GVANSKYSSGAWK

-653 LVGNTSMFRCNMVG
+653 LVGSTSMFRCNMVG

-673 ITTGTTTNNHPGA
+673 ITTGTTANNHPGA
-686 SFVDGSTE
+686 SFVNGSTE

-709 SSTDGVGIST
+709 SSTDGVGISA

-773 NNYVYLDSRYADIG
+773 NNYMYLDSSRADIG
-787 SSDTARI
+787 SSGTARI

-815 STQFIGCITDNG
+815 STQFIGHITNNG
-827 NKWTWGTINVVN
+827 NNWTWGTINVVN
-839 GIITSMSSITG
+839 GIITGMSSITG
-850 NETGER
+850 N
-856 GNGMFYHLVQQ
+856 
-867 PEAPQALDG
+867 
-876 APKPPE
+876 
-882 ALPVFECISDPATAR
+882 
-897 AIVESEDVFEFDG
+897 
-910 KGGFTLVSSPVAV
+910 
-923 MDAEGSEANAVD
+923 
-935 FSALTDEEICGVHRA
+935 
-950 QPGDIS
+950 
-956 RTLAAEGKE
+956 

>member
-16 IKMLFECEDTRE
+16 IKTLFECKDTRE

-171 KQVGED
+171 KQIGED

-210 LQTADEDG
+210 LQTADKDG

-223 HDRKLTFGD
+223 YDRKLTFGD
-232 VNGGQNWVGSADALA
+232 VNGGRNWVGSADALA

-285 KSCVPTVSYTA
+285 QSCVPTVSYTV
-296 DAVALARA
+296 DATALARA

-365 SAAKS
+365 SSAKR
-370 TASTIRATVTEAV
+370 TASSIRATVADAV
-383 NASNKASTGKWGES
+383 NASNKVSTGKWGES
-397 LAAAE
+397 LAASE
-402 ERQKAYAKEVG
+402 KRQEAFAREQ
-413 GGAQDYTD
+413 GGAAKDYTD
-421 QIRDELDKALKE
+421 EVKDALDKALKE
-433 YADNGD
+433 YAENGD

-450 DDGNLDLDEVLR
+450 DDGNLSLEEVLK
-462 LYTDTSIEQS
+462 LYTDTTVEQS

-477 QIDEANKEHLE
+477 KIDEANKEYLE
-488 GITGKLD
+488 GITGSLD
-495 ERLTSAEGEV
+495 KRLTSAEGEV
-505 DGLQKQLDQ
+505 EGLQNQLDQ

-519 RKKIVDMLNS
+519 RKKIVEMLNS
-529 EVNTTGGWV
+529 EINTTGGWV

-546 LVYDKKPESATKC
+546 LVYDKKPENATKC
-559 VKIGGGII
+559 VKIGGGVI
-567 GVANSKYSNGAWK
+567 GVANSKYSSGAWK

-623 TDSNGN
+623 TDDNGN
-629 RVYINATNGFQIY
+629 KVYINATNGFQIY

-653 LVGNTSMFRCNMVG
+653 LVGSTSMFRCNMVG

-686 SFVDGSTE
+686 SFVNGSTE

-709 SSTDGVGIST
+709 SSTDGVGMSA

-752 YMRSGNSNAG
+752 YMKSGNSNAG
-762 GSAYVKLQENS
+762 SSAYVKLQENS
-773 NNYVYLDSRYADIG
+773 NNYVYLDSSRADIG
-787 SSDTARI
+787 SSGTARI

-815 STQFIGCITDNG
+815 STQFIGCITNNG
-827 NKWTWGTINVVN
+827 NSWTWGTINVVN
-839 GIITSMSSITG
+839 GIITGMSSITG
-850 NETGER
+850 N
-856 GNGMFYHLVQQ
+856 
-867 PEAPQALDG
+867 
-876 APKPPE
+876 
-882 ALPVFECISDPATAR
+882 
-897 AIVESEDVFEFDG
+897 
-910 KGGFTLVSSPVAV
+910 
-923 MDAEGSEANAVD
+923 
-935 FSALTDEEICGVHRA
+935 
-950 QPGDIS
+950 
-956 RTLAAEGKE
+956 

>member
-16 IKMLFECEDTRE
+16 IKTLFECEDTRE

-130 NFYHTNAWAAIHD
+130 NYYHTNAWAAIHD

-160 TKVTARRVCMA
+160 TKVTARRVCMS

-223 HDRKLTFGD
+223 YDRKLTFGD

-356 VAELMAAQK
+356 VAELMATQK
-365 SAAKS
+365 SSAKR
-370 TASTIRATVTEAV
+370 TASSIRATVADAV

-397 LAAAE
+397 LAASE
-402 ERQKAYAKEVG
+402 KRQEAFAREQ
-413 GGAQDYTD
+413 GGAAKDYTD
-421 QIRDELDKALKE
+421 DVKDALDKALKE
-433 YADNGD
+433 YADKGD

-450 DDGNLDLDEVLR
+450 DDGNLSLEEVLK
-462 LYTDTSIEQS
+462 LYTDTTVEQS

-477 QIDEANKEHLE
+477 RIDEANKEYLE
-488 GITGKLD
+488 GVTGKLD

-567 GVANSKYSNGAWK
+567 GVANSKYSSGAWK

-653 LVGNTSMFRCNMVG
+653 LVGSTSMFRCNMVG

-686 SFVDGSTE
+686 SFVKGSTE

-703 KDSPTA
+703 TASPTA
-709 SSTDGVGIST
+709 SSIDGVGISA
-719 CGYGFLAVNRYYRQT
+719 CGYGFLAANRYYRQT

-742 GYMSHPDEQL
+742 GFMSHPGEQL
-752 YMRSGNSNAG
+752 YMRSGNNNVGS
-762 GSAYVKLQENS
+762 SAYVTLQEDS
-773 NNYVYLDSRYADIG
+773 NNYVYLDSSRADIV
-787 SSDTARI
+787 SSGTARI
-794 LAPKFAI
+794 CAPKFAI

-815 STQFIGCITDNG
+815 STQFIGCITNNG
-827 NKWTWGTINVVN
+827 NSWTWGTIDVVN
-839 GIITSMSSITG
+839 GIIIGMSSITG
-850 NETGER
+850 N
-856 GNGMFYHLVQQ
+856 
-867 PEAPQALDG
+867 
-876 APKPPE
+876 
-882 ALPVFECISDPATAR
+882 
-897 AIVESEDVFEFDG
+897 
-910 KGGFTLVSSPVAV
+910 
-923 MDAEGSEANAVD
+923 
-935 FSALTDEEICGVHRA
+935 
-950 QPGDIS
+950 
-956 RTLAAEGKE
+956 

>member
-16 IKMLFECEDTRE
+16 IKTLFECEDTRE

-223 HDRKLTFGD
+223 YDRKLTFGD

-285 KSCVPTVSYTA
+285 QSCVPTVSYTV
-296 DAVALARA
+296 DATALARA

-365 SAAKS
+365 SSAKR
-370 TASTIRATVTEAV
+370 TASSIRATVADAV

-397 LAAAE
+397 LAASE
-402 ERQKAYAKEVG
+402 KRQEAFAREQ
-413 GGAQDYTD
+413 GGAAKDYTD
-421 QIRDELDKALKE
+421 EVKDALDKALKE
-433 YADNGD
+433 YADKGD

-450 DDGNLDLDEVLR
+450 DDGNLSLEEVLK
-462 LYTDTSIEQS
+462 LYTDTTVEQS

-477 QIDEANKEHLE
+477 QIDEANKEYLE
-488 GITGKLD
+488 GVTGSLD
-495 ERLTSAEGEV
+495 ERLTSAESEV
-505 DGLQKQLDQ
+505 DGLQNQLDQ

-519 RKKIVDMLNS
+519 RKKIVEMLNS
-529 EVNTTGGWV
+529 EINTTGGWV

-546 LVYDKKPESATKC
+546 LVYDKKPENATKC
-559 VKIGGGII
+559 VKIGGGVI
-567 GVANSKYSNGAWK
+567 GVANSKYSSGAWR

-653 LVGNTSMFRCNMVG
+653 LVGSTSMFRCNMVG

-686 SFVDGSTE
+686 SFVNGSTE

-709 SSTDGVGIST
+709 SSTDGVGISA

-752 YMRSGNSNAG
+752 YMKSGNSNAG

-773 NNYVYLDSRYADIG
+773 SNYVYLDSSRADIG
-787 SSDTARI
+787 SSGTARI

-801 GTSPSSGGTYGYTG
+801 GTNPSSGGTYGYTG
-815 STQFIGCITDNG
+815 STQFIGCITNNG
-827 NKWTWGTINVVN
+827 NNWTWGTINVVN
-839 GIITSMSSITG
+839 GIITGMSSITG
-850 NETGER
+850 NETSER

-923 MDAEGSEANAVD
+923 MDAEGGEANAVD

-950 QPGDIS
+950 QPGDMS
-956 RTLAAEGKE
+956 RTLAPEGKE

>member
-16 IKMLFECEDTRE
+16 IKTLFECEDTRE

-223 HDRKLTFGD
+223 YDRKLTFGG

-285 KSCVPTVSYTA
+285 KSCVPTVSYTV

-450 DDGNLDLDEVLR
+450 DDGNLALDEVLR

-477 QIDEANKEHLE
+477 QIDEANKEYLE
-488 GITGKLD
+488 GVTGKLD

-567 GVANSKYSNGAWK
+567 GVANSKYSSGAWK

-653 LVGNTSMFRCNMVG
+653 LVGGTSMFRCNMVG

-686 SFVDGSTE
+686 SFVNGSTE

-709 SSTDGVGIST
+709 SSTDGVGISA

-773 NNYVYLDSRYADIG
+773 NNYVYLDSSRADIG
-787 SSDTARI
+787 SSGTARI

-801 GTSPSSGGTYGYTG
+801 GTNPSSGGTYGYTG
-815 STQFIGCITDNG
+815 STQFIGCITNNG
-827 NKWTWGTINVVN
+827 NNWTWGTINVVN
-839 GIITSMSSITG
+839 GIITGMSSITG
-850 NETGER
+850 N
-856 GNGMFYHLVQQ
+856 
-867 PEAPQALDG
+867 
-876 APKPPE
+876 
-882 ALPVFECISDPATAR
+882 
-897 AIVESEDVFEFDG
+897 
-910 KGGFTLVSSPVAV
+910 
-923 MDAEGSEANAVD
+923 
-935 FSALTDEEICGVHRA
+935 
-950 QPGDIS
+950 
-956 RTLAAEGKE
+956 

>member
-16 IKMLFECEDTRE
+16 IKTLFECEDTRE

-210 LQTADEDG
+210 LQTADKDG

-223 HDRKLTFGD
+223 YDRKLTFGD

-285 KSCVPTVSYTA
+285 QSCVPTVSYTV
-296 DAVALARA
+296 DATALARA
-304 GEGFEGADEGDLVTV
+304 GESFEGADEGDLVTV

-365 SAAKS
+365 SSAKR
-370 TASTIRATVTEAV
+370 TASSIRATVADAV

-397 LAAAE
+397 LAASE
-402 ERQKAYAKEVG
+402 KRQEAFAREQ
-413 GGAQDYTD
+413 GGAAKDYTD
-421 QIRDELDKALKE
+421 EVKDALDKALKE
-433 YADNGD
+433 YADKGD

-450 DDGNLDLDEVLR
+450 DDGNLSLEEVLK
-462 LYTDTSIEQS
+462 LYTDTTVEQS

-477 QIDEANKEHLE
+477 RIDEANKEYLE
-488 GITGKLD
+488 GVTGSLD
-495 ERLTSAEGEV
+495 ERLTSAESEV
-505 DGLQKQLDQ
+505 DGLQNQLDQ

-519 RKKIVDMLNS
+519 RKKIVEMLNS
-529 EVNTTGGWV
+529 EINTTGGWV

-546 LVYDKKPESATKC
+546 LVYDKKPENATKC
-559 VKIGGGII
+559 VKIGGGVI
-567 GVANSKYSNGAWK
+567 GVANSKYSSGAWK

-623 TDSNGN
+623 TDGNGN
-629 RVYINATNGFQIY
+629 KVYINATNGFQIY

-653 LVGNTSMFRCNMVG
+653 LVGSTSMFRCNMVG

-673 ITTGTTTNNHPGA
+673 ITTGTTTSNYPGA
-686 SFVDGSTE
+686 SFVNGSTE

-709 SSTDGVGIST
+709 SSTDGVGMST

-752 YMRSGNSNAG
+752 YMKSGNSNAG
-762 GSAYVKLQENS
+762 GSAYVMLQENS
-773 NNYVYLDSRYADIG
+773 NNYVYLDSSRADIG
-787 SSDTARI
+787 SSGTARI

-801 GTSPSSGGTYGYTG
+801 GTNPSSGGTYGYTG
-815 STQFIGCITDNG
+815 STQFIGCITNNG
-827 NKWTWGTINVVN
+827 NTWTWGTINVVN
-839 GIITSMSSITG
+839 GIITGMSSITG
-850 NETGER
+850 N
-856 GNGMFYHLVQQ
+856 
-867 PEAPQALDG
+867 
-876 APKPPE
+876 
-882 ALPVFECISDPATAR
+882 
-897 AIVESEDVFEFDG
+897 
-910 KGGFTLVSSPVAV
+910 
-923 MDAEGSEANAVD
+923 
-935 FSALTDEEICGVHRA
+935 
-950 QPGDIS
+950 
-956 RTLAAEGKE
+956 

>member
-16 IKMLFECEDTRE
+16 IKTLFECEDTRE

-223 HDRKLTFGD
+223 YDRKLTFGD

-285 KSCVPTVSYTA
+285 QSCVPTVSYTV
-296 DAVALARA
+296 DATALARA

-337 VEDQLRPGEVTYT
+337 VEDQLRSGEVTYT

-365 SAAKS
+365 SSAKR
-370 TASTIRATVTEAV
+370 TASSIRATVADAV

-397 LAAAE
+397 LAASE
-402 ERQKAYAKEVG
+402 KRQEAFAREQ
-413 GGAQDYTD
+413 GGAAKDYTD
-421 QIRDELDKALKE
+421 EVKDALDKALKE
-433 YADNGD
+433 YADKGD

-450 DDGNLDLDEVLR
+450 DDGNLSLEEVLK
-462 LYTDTSIEQS
+462 LYTDTTVEQS

-477 QIDEANKEHLE
+477 RIDEANKEYLE
-488 GITGKLD
+488 GVTGSLD
-495 ERLTSAEGEV
+495 ERLTSAESEV
-505 DGLQKQLDQ
+505 DGLQNQLDQ

-519 RKKIVDMLNS
+519 RKKIVEMLNS
-529 EVNTTGGWV
+529 EINTTGGWV

-546 LVYDKKPESATKC
+546 LVYDKKPENATKC
-559 VKIGGGII
+559 VKIGGGVI
-567 GVANSKYSNGAWK
+567 GVANSKYSSGAWK

-623 TDSNGN
+623 TDGNGN
-629 RVYINATNGFQIY
+629 KVYINATNGFQIY

-653 LVGNTSMFRCNMVG
+653 LVGSTSMFRCNMVG

-686 SFVDGSTE
+686 SFVNGSTE

-709 SSTDGVGIST
+709 SSTDGVGMST

-742 GYMSHPDEQL
+742 GYMSHPEEQL
-752 YMRSGNSNAG
+752 YMRSDNSNAG
-762 GSAYVKLQENS
+762 GSAYVQLQENS
-773 NNYVYLDSRYADIG
+773 NNYVYLDRSLVDIG
-787 SSDTARI
+787 ALGTARI
-794 LAPKFAI
+794 RAPKFAI
-801 GTSPSSGGTYGYTG
+801 ATNQSSGGTYGYTG
-815 STQFIGCITDNG
+815 STQFIGCITNNG
-827 NKWTWGTINVVN
+827 NNWTWGTINVVN
-839 GIITSMSSITG
+839 GIITGMSSITG
-850 NETGER
+850 N
-856 GNGMFYHLVQQ
+856 
-867 PEAPQALDG
+867 
-876 APKPPE
+876 
-882 ALPVFECISDPATAR
+882 
-897 AIVESEDVFEFDG
+897 
-910 KGGFTLVSSPVAV
+910 
-923 MDAEGSEANAVD
+923 
-935 FSALTDEEICGVHRA
+935 
-950 QPGDIS
+950 
-956 RTLAAEGKE
+956 

>member
-16 IKMLFECEDTRE
+16 IKTLFECEDTRE

-223 HDRKLTFGD
+223 YDRKLTFGD

-285 KSCVPTVSYTA
+285 QSCVPTVSYTV
-296 DAVALARA
+296 DATALARA

-365 SAAKS
+365 SSAKR
-370 TASTIRATVTEAV
+370 TASSIRATVADAV

-397 LAAAE
+397 LAASE
-402 ERQKAYAKEVG
+402 KRQEAFAREQ
-413 GGAQDYTD
+413 GGAAKDYTD
-421 QIRDELDKALKE
+421 EVKDALDKALKE
-433 YADNGD
+433 YADKGD

-450 DDGNLDLDEVLR
+450 DDGNLSLEEVLK
-462 LYTDTSIEQS
+462 LYTDTTVEQS
-472 ESVLK
+472 ESVLQ
-477 QIDEANKEHLE
+477 QIDEANKEYLE
-488 GITGKLD
+488 GITGSLD
-495 ERLTSAEGEV
+495 ERLTSAESEV
-505 DGLQKQLDQ
+505 DGLQNQLDQ

-519 RKKIVDMLNS
+519 RKKIVEMLNS
-529 EVNTTGGWV
+529 EINTTGGWV

-546 LVYDKKPESATKC
+546 LVYDKKPENATKC
-559 VKIGGGII
+559 VKIGGGVI
-567 GVANSKYSNGAWK
+567 GVANSKYSSGAWK

-623 TDSNGN
+623 TDGNGN
-629 RVYINATNGFQIY
+629 KVYINATDGFQIY

-653 LVGNTSMFRCNMVG
+653 LVGSTSMFCCNMVG

-686 SFVDGSTE
+686 SFVNGSTE

-703 KDSPTA
+703 TDSPTA
-709 SSTDGVGIST
+709 SSTDGVGMST

-742 GYMSHPDEQL
+742 GYMSQPDEQL

-762 GSAYVKLQENS
+762 GSAYVQLQENS
-773 NNYVYLDSRYADIG
+773 NNYVYLDSSRAYIG
-787 SSDTARI
+787 SSGTARI

-801 GTSPSSGGTYGYTG
+801 GTNPSSGGTYGYTG
-815 STQFIGCITDNG
+815 STQFIGCITNNG
-827 NKWTWGTINVVN
+827 NNWTWGTINVVN
-839 GIITSMSSITG
+839 GIITGMSSITG
-850 NETGER
+850 N
-856 GNGMFYHLVQQ
+856 
-867 PEAPQALDG
+867 
-876 APKPPE
+876 
-882 ALPVFECISDPATAR
+882 
-897 AIVESEDVFEFDG
+897 
-910 KGGFTLVSSPVAV
+910 
-923 MDAEGSEANAVD
+923 
-935 FSALTDEEICGVHRA
+935 
-950 QPGDIS
+950 
-956 RTLAAEGKE
+956 